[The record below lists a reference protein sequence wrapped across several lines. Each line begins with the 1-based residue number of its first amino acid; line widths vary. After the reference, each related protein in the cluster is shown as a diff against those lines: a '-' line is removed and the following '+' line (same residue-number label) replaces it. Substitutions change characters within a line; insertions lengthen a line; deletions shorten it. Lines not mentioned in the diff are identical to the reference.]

1 MDGTLQ
7 GEDSRLQGTQPEFKV
22 TSFFEVTCGIQLVG
36 DHITFLE
43 VSGPLGS
50 VRPQPGH
57 QLTALLLVIIFIL
70 LHGPSEDL
78 GVLDITRSWAEEVTK
93 EGS

>member
-1 MDGTLQ
+1 MLQ
-7 GEDSRLQGTQPEFKV
+7 GKDSCPQGTQPEFKV

-36 DHITFLE
+36 DRITFLE

-57 QLTALLLVIIFIL
+57 QLTALLIVVIFIL
-70 LHGPSEDL
+70 LQDPSKDL
-78 GVLDITRSWAEEVTK
+78 RVLDITHPRAEEVMK